1 MILYISITTLI
12 LALVITLYNYQI
24 NKTSLYLAGFLVP
37 LSLTGILHYFC
48 IFHDSPVGLA
58 FVYGHFIPIYYLSG
72 PMIFFYVRGTLI
84 DKSNLSKWD
93 YLHFLPAIISLIS
106 IFPYYFE
113 SFDKKLELA
122 KIVFDYPNTHKSIN
136 ISWLYPSSF
145 NIFLRSILILFYLF
159 SSICILTKYRIKFKK
174 RNVPSVQ
181 KQQALQWLYA
191 LVFIA
196 SVTSIS
202 YFIITKNYYFGSPSK
217 NEINAYSI
225 NSLAALSY
233 SLIPIMMLLFPQH
246 LYGIPINRSKITN
259 NNSNNSSNE
268 KPLESIKKDLDDP
281 LDPFVNVA
289 NHIMTYLENEK
300 PFVNPEFSIDDLAT
314 NLDIQKHH
322 LYYCFNNIL
331 QIKFTTLRTK
341 LRVNYAQEILLS
353 GDLTTMSMEG
363 IWTKAGFASRTN
375 FFVSFK
381 EVTGSTPLE
390 YIKSKNLGELM
401 EN

>member
-12 LALVITLYNYQI
+12 LALVITVFNYRI

-37 LSLTGILHYFC
+37 LSLTGILHYFSV
-48 IFHDSPVGLA
+48 FHPSPIGLA
-58 FVYGHFIPIYYLSG
+58 YVYGHFIPIYYLSG

-84 DKSNLSKWD
+84 DKSSLSKWD
-93 YLHFLPAIISLIS
+93 YLHFLPALISLIS

-113 SFDKKLELA
+113 SFDKKLAIA
-122 KIVFDYPNTHKSIN
+122 KMVFEMPNTHKSIN

-145 NIFLRSILILFYLF
+145 NFFLRSVLVLIYLF
-159 SSICILTKYRIKFKK
+159 CSLVIITQYRRNIRK
-174 RNVPSVQ
+174 RNVPSEQ
-181 KQQALQWLYA
+181 KELALKWLYA

-196 SVTSIS
+196 SVASIS
-202 YFIITKNYYFGSPSK
+202 YFIITKNYYFGNHSK
-217 NEINAYSI
+217 DEINSYSI
-225 NSLAALSY
+225 NTLAALSY
-233 SLIPIMMLLFPQH
+233 SLIPFMMLLFPQH
-246 LYGIPINRSKITN
+246 LYGIPIHR
-259 NNSNNSSNE
+259 
-268 KPLESIKKDLDDP
+268 KPLADNHDTVEKNYAHLSQENDASE
-281 LDPFVNVA
+281 DPFIHVA
-289 NHIMTYLENEK
+289 NHVMNYLQNEK
-300 PFVNPEFSIDDLAT
+300 PFVNPDFCIDDLAIH
-314 NLDIQKHH
+314 LDIQKHH

-331 QIKFTTLRTK
+331 QTKFTALRTK

-363 IWTKAGFASRTN
+363 IWTKAGFSSRTN

-390 YIKSKNLGELM
+390 FIKSQNLGDLM